1 MQQGEAGEGGRRSVP
16 VGGRARGDPFHG
28 VAAVDLVQMEATCLA
43 SGKDHVDQPA
53 QHRGAVDAR
62 HMRLEHVVHRRLRHW
77 RGQGGER
84 LHYLLGQG
92 VEPAES
98 LAHQRLDHLLGQQ
111 AFGVGQDLFE
121 GGAAIGGE
129 DRGEGFQRPWIAL
142 GALTGGSEQ
151 RLWCIP
157 QAEPSVRVPL
167 A

>member
-1 MQQGEAGEGGRRSVP
+1 MQQGEACEGGRRGVP
-16 VGGRARGDPFHG
+16 VGGRARGDPFHS
-28 VAAVDLVQMEATCLA
+28 VVAVDLVQMEAPCLA
-43 SGKDHVDQPA
+43 PGEAHVDQPP

-62 HMRLEHVVHRRLRHW
+62 QMRLEHVVHRRLRHW

-84 LHYLLGQG
+84 LHHLLGQG

-111 AFGVGQDLFE
+111 AFGVGQHLFK
-121 GGAAIGGE
+121 GGAAISGE
-129 DRGEGFQRPWIAL
+129 DRPKGLERPWIAL
-142 GALTGGSEQ
+142 GALTGVSEQ

-157 QAEPSVRVPL
+157 QAEPSVRVSL